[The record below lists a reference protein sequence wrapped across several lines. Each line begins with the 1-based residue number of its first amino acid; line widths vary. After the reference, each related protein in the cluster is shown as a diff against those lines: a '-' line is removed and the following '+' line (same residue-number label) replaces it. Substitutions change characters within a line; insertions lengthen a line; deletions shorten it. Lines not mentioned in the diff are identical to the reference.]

1 MNNRKIRCR
10 FAPSPTG
17 YLHIG
22 NIRTAIINY
31 LFVKKN
37 EGEFLLRFD
46 DTDEQRV
53 KEEYKEAIIEDMNWL
68 GLNHD
73 QNIIQQ
79 SQRLELYQKAKNKLI
94 ESNRIYECFETAE
107 ELNLQRK
114 SQTINGQRPIYD
126 RAALNLTD
134 QQKENFRKEGRKS
147 YWRFL
152 LKDQITSWQ
161 DGVRDNIKFEGLH
174 FSDPVIIRENGLPT
188 YTFCS
193 VVDDIDLN
201 ITDIIRGE
209 DHITNTAIQIQIF
222 QALEAENIPNFS
234 HLALVKANEGKISK
248 RIGGFDIRSLRKEG
262 FEALSIINLLP
273 QIGVSKS
280 LEVKSA
286 IEELIAN
293 FNLKNFSKSATKY
306 NLDELKNINQ
316 KLLQI
321 LPFSEIEKSLKNS
334 NINLNI
340 SEEFWH
346 NIKNN
351 LEFLHEAQDWINICQ
366 NNLRHQHQKEDFEL
380 LKTAKD
386 NLPQKIDQDTW
397 QIWINNIKQN
407 SNKKG
412 KELFM
417 PLRLALTGKEN
428 GPELKN
434 ILPLI
439 KREEILARLT

>member
-1 MNNRKIRCR
+1 MINNKIKCR

-17 YLHIG
+17 YLHVG

-31 LFVKKN
+31 LFAKKN
-37 EGEFLLRFD
+37 NGQFLLRFD

-53 KEEYKEAIIEDMNWL
+53 KDEYKDGIIEDLNWL
-68 GLNHD
+68 GLHYD
-73 QNIIQQ
+73 KDIIKQ
-79 SQRLELYQKAKNKLI
+79 SQRLELYQKAKDQLI
-94 ESNRIYECFETAE
+94 KSSRIYECFETPE

-134 QQKENFRKEGRKS
+134 QQKENLRKEGKKS

-152 LKDQITSWQ
+152 IQDQITSWQ
-161 DGVRDNIKFEGLH
+161 DGIKGNIKFEGRH

-201 ITDIIRGE
+201 ITDVIRGE

-234 HLALVKANEGKISK
+234 HLALVKASEGKISK

-273 QIGVSKS
+273 QIGNSKS
-280 LEVKSA
+280 LEVKSG
-286 IEELIAN
+286 ILELIN
-293 FNLKNFSKSATKY
+293 DFNLNNFSKSATKY

-321 LPFSEIEKSLKNS
+321 LPFSAIKSSLEKLRIK
-334 NINLNI
+334 INEN
-340 SEEFWH
+340 FWS

-351 LEFLHEAQDWINICQ
+351 IEFLQEAEDWFDICQ
-366 NNLRHQHQKEDFEL
+366 NNPKC
-380 LKTAKD
+380 
-386 NLPQKIDQDTW
+386 
-397 QIWINNIKQN
+397 
-407 SNKKG
+407 
-412 KELFM
+412 
-417 PLRLALTGKEN
+417 
-428 GPELKN
+428 
-434 ILPLI
+434 
-439 KREEILARLT
+439 